1 MPRYSPR
8 FRTEPRLRNPFTQT
22 SSCMV
27 SDGNSGHPLTPTAR
41 DSTQW
46 TIESALDE
54 LPHAG
59 RGAPF
64 GRIVRG
70 HSVTALE
77 VVIHLPDSR
86 VTDETYLRREH
97 GPYHFIEPGGERGRR
112 QRPMVLPAFPKAA
125 RPPVTRQWHISRSM
139 PWPISSARGT
149 AIRITGLAREAYD
162 RYYSDGIT
170 ETVNVASTQLCEPL
184 PASPPC

>member
-1 MPRYSPR
+1 MVIPAIH
-8 FRTEPRLRNPFTQT
+8 LRP
-22 SSCMV
+22 
-27 SDGNSGHPLTPTAR
+27 PLAVV
-41 DSTQW
+41 
-46 TIESALDE
+46 

-59 RGAPF
+59 RDAPF
-64 GRIVRG
+64 GRIVLG

-97 GPYHFIEPGGERGRR
+97 GPYHFVEPGGERGRR
-112 QRPMVLPAFPKAA
+112 PRPKALPAFPKAA
-125 RPPVTRQWHISRSM
+125 RPPVNTTMAHFTFHAM
-139 PWPISSARGT
+139 WPISSTRRT

-170 ETVNVASTQLCEPL
+170 EAVNVASTQLCQPL
-184 PASPPC
+184 PASLPCRPRCWKLETEPRSVGR